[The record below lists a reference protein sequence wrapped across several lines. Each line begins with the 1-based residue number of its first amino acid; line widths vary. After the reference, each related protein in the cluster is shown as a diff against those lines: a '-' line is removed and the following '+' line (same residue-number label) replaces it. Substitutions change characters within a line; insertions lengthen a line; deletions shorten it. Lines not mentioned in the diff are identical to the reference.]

1 MTTEHLTQDPG
12 PLESPAATPP
22 RRRVTGRVVRDTALV
37 LSVLATIG
45 VALLVT
51 VVHIHFMRVISPSME
66 PAVRVGNVVVL
77 KPISTTN
84 LVEGQVVILPV
95 PDEGGVS
102 YAHRLTSVREVDG
115 KMVVTTKGDANP
127 AADPWELQIESA
139 SVPLVVGQ
147 IPVPGVFAGIGGRG
161 MTQLLAG
168 LLLVLI
174 AAPMMMRMIRRTRAG
189 TRLRALPLRFSDR
202 RHR

>member
-1 MTTEHLTQDPG
+1 MI
-12 PLESPAATPP
+12 
-22 RRRVTGRVVRDTALV
+22 RDIALG

-45 VALLVT
+45 VALLVA

-77 KPISTTN
+77 KPISTMN

-95 PDEGGVS
+95 PDEGGVM
-102 YAHRLTSVREVDG
+102 YAHRLISVREVDG
-115 KMVVTTKGDANP
+115 KVVVTTKGDANP

-147 IPVPGVFAGIGGRG
+147 IPVPGVFAGLGGRG
-161 MTQLLAG
+161 MTQLLAV
-168 LLLVLI
+168 LLLALI
-174 AAPMMMRMIRRTRAG
+174 AAPMMMGMIRRMRAG
-189 TRLRALPLRFSDR
+189 TRLRALPLRLSDR
-202 RHR
+202 RRR